1 MIAPTE
7 TFELREMSLFSRL
20 PEDDLEH
27 VSEHVHRT
35 TVPAGTLLVSALLP
49 GEGVYC
55 ILEGSVKVQLMSE
68 EGNEIT
74 AALLGPGDVV
84 GEMIL
89 VEPRRTAANVITRQ
103 ETSLL
108 WMDRR
113 SFLRAL
119 DLSPALCRSLAEALS
134 ERLRGANERIQ
145 AFATLDVT
153 GRVALQVLELAERYG
168 QPIPG
173 EGIFVPL
180 PVTQGEIAEMV
191 AATRE
196 RVNQIMVRMRRSGVF
211 SVDAEHR
218 LTVHRP
224 EVLADL
230 CKF

>member
-1 MIAPTE
+1 MIAPTAS
-7 TFELREMSLFSRL
+7 FELRELSLFSRL
-20 PEDDLEH
+20 PDDDLEH
-27 VSEHVHRT
+27 LSETVHRT

-49 GEGVYC
+49 GEAVYC
-55 ILEGSVKVQLMSE
+55 ILDGSVKVQLMSE
-68 EGNEIT
+68 EGNEVT
-74 AALLGPGDVV
+74 AALLGPGDMV

-108 WMDRR
+108 WIDRR
-113 SFLRAL
+113 SFLKAL
-119 DLSPALCRSLAEALS
+119 DLCPSLCRSLAEELS
-134 ERLRGANERIQ
+134 ERLRAANERIQ

-153 GRVALQVLELAERYG
+153 GRVALQILELAERYG
-168 QPIPG
+168 QPMPG
-173 EGIFVPL
+173 EGIFVPV
-180 PVTQGEIAEMV
+180 PITQGEIAEMV

-211 SVDAEHR
+211 SVDGEHR